1 MPRRKRQ
8 HLAELANF
16 SNFLDHP
23 QDVKG
28 KWGETVFHNKNSIVL
43 ELGCGK
49 GAYALALAEKFP
61 HLNIIGIDKK
71 GDRLWHGANNAQ
83 LKNLPNVRFMRLAIE
98 KIPDYFEQS
107 EVSEIWIT
115 FPDPFPRR
123 GEAKKRLVSPQML
136 ARYQLIVRPE
146 GTIHLKTDNT
156 PLFEYACGVLADQA
170 QPIIRRVDDV
180 YHDASAD
187 ELLTIQTTFEK
198 KYLNLGKKIHYVS
211 WSLVIP

>member
-28 KWGETVFHNKNSIVL
+28 KWGEVVFHNNNPIVL

-136 ARYQLIVRPE
+136 ARYQLILRPG
-146 GTIHLKTDNT
+146 GTMHLKTDNT
-156 PLFEYACGVLADQA
+156 HLFEYACGILADQA

-180 YHDASAD
+180 YQDASAD

-198 KYLNLGKKIHYVS
+198 KYLTLGKKIHYVS
-211 WSLVIP
+211 WSLVTS

>member
-28 KWGETVFHNKNSIVL
+28 KWGETVFHNKNPIVL

-156 PLFEYACGVLADQA
+156 PLFEYACGVLADQS

>member
-8 HLAELANF
+8 HLAELSNF

-28 KWGETVFHNKNSIVL
+28 KWGETVFHNNNPIVL

-83 LKNLPNVRFMRLAIE
+83 LKNLSNVRFVRLAIE
-98 KIPDYFEQS
+98 KIPDFFAQS
-107 EVSEIWIT
+107 EVSEIWVT

-136 ARYQLIVRPE
+136 VRYQQILKPA
-146 GTIHLKTDNT
+146 GTMHLKTDNT
-156 PLFEYACGVLADQA
+156 NLFDYACGVLTDQS
-170 QPIIRRVDDV
+170 QPIIRRVDDI
-180 YHDASAD
+180 YCDASTD

-198 KYLNLGKKIHYVS
+198 KYLTLGKKIHYVS
-211 WSLVIP
+211 WSLVTH